1 MRLKSLE
8 IFGFKSFFDK
18 TVLTFQP
25 GMTSIVGP
33 NGCGK
38 SNLLDAI
45 LWVLGEQSPKNLR
58 GERMEDV
65 IFNGTELRK
74 PLGLAEVSLT
84 FGDISNELPPPYT
97 PYAEITISRR
107 LYRSGESEYYIN
119 KTPSRLKDI
128 RDLLI
133 DTGAGARAHTIIE
146 QGKVDQIISASPL
159 QRREI
164 IEEAAGIA
172 KYRLRKA
179 EALRKLDATE
189 QNLTRVRDIIGEV
202 KRQINSL
209 DRQARKAEKY
219 KKMKEELRFL
229 ELQVAH
235 TEWHEWKQ
243 KLETLTREE
252 ARLQE
257 EESRQGTDLDTLGLQ
272 QSEIQLSLTQKE
284 EELSRINKQLT
295 EVEGHIQRLEGRIE
309 LLHAQRQ
316 EWLETQSRT
325 DQEIKETRQT
335 ESTLAAEYEQLEQQK
350 TRQEQILPEE
360 NAKLARRQ
368 EEADRINAKLN
379 AKISELEREKTH
391 LFDLVSRMTE
401 ARNNLAHI
409 KTRKEELTRKK
420 VRGSLEQEE
429 VLHKMN
435 QSELTLQQLNHRIE
449 ESKQQLT
456 EKQAAHVLA
465 TSKLNEIE
473 TELKTKAERLA
484 RAKEELAATSA
495 QSTSREDFYRGLLG
509 EDEGTENVLLQL
521 DGLQGMIADL
531 IEVPPRYEKAIEAVL
546 ESRLRGIVVE
556 GSAEIKKGIGYLR
569 QTEIGRGTFFPRI
582 PRSTMTKETSPI
594 TGEGII
600 GRATEL
606 ITTRKGYDGI
616 AEALLGAVV
625 LVTDLDAALQIWESG
640 QRPEILVTLH
650 GDVVDPSGIVSG
662 GERGESGLLT
672 QKRELRSLSE
682 QIDHLK
688 DEIQGLETG
697 IESGQK
703 KKQDTLSAIEILA
716 TGIRSLEIQQ
726 LHEEK
731 DHSSLLTEINRLQD
745 GHQTLL
751 FEQEE
756 EAKEEANLL
765 RLEEAEQGAMTDL
778 EQAKSDKE
786 TVIRQLQEQLND
798 IRKSLEEVKEA
809 VVQLKMKTA
818 SLKEKQTHLLEK
830 QDRISREREELTLRW
845 REKEQLFISLQEKLS
860 AGKQEENDITA
871 SIQESGLA
879 REGYLD
885 HIRDKRETHAAVLL
899 HRQEIERGAEKIRTR
914 IEQTKKELQEKA
926 LLKMEAGI
934 NQEKIEETILIN
946 HQVEIANQV
955 TLPAEDFSFEEARER
970 GTKLRGTLEQMGPVN
985 LGAIEEHQELSAR
998 YAFLTTQEEDLT
1010 TSMESLREAISKINK
1025 TTRGLFVDTFHTLNQ
1040 KFGEVFESFFG
1051 GGKAELIMLD
1061 EAHPLESG
1069 IELVAQPPGKRPR
1082 SITLL
1087 SGGEKALTAISLL
1100 FAVFL
1105 IHPSPFSI
1113 LDEIDAPLDEENT
1126 RRFTKAIHKM
1136 SEKTQLIIITH
1147 NKLTME
1153 TSDVLYGVTMEETG
1167 ISKLVSVNLRSK
1179 PRTNGHPVEAPV
1191 SAG

>member
-8 IFGFKSFFDK
+8 IFGFKTFFDK
-18 TVLTFQP
+18 TVLRFQP
-25 GMTSIVGP
+25 GMTAIVGP

-133 DTGAGARAHTIIE
+133 DTGTGYRSHTIIE
-146 QGKVDQIISASPL
+146 QGKVDQIISASPFE
-159 QRREI
+159 RREI

-179 EALRKLDATE
+179 EALRKLDATD
-189 QNLTRVRDIIGEV
+189 QNLVRVHDIIGEV

-219 KKMKEELRFL
+219 KRMKEELKSL

-235 TEWHEWKQ
+235 TEWREWRQ
-243 KLETLTREE
+243 KREALTEEE
-252 ARLQE
+252 ARLKE
-257 EESRQGTDLDTLGLQ
+257 EESRQGTALETLGLQ
-272 QSEIQLSLTQKE
+272 QSEAQLSLTQKE
-284 EELSRINKQLT
+284 GELTRINTQLT
-295 EVEGHIQRLEGRIE
+295 EVEVQIQRQESRIE

-316 EWLETQSRT
+316 EWIETQTRT
-325 DQEIKETRQT
+325 NQEIRETRQS
-335 ESTLAAEYEQLEQQK
+335 ESTLATEQEELEK
-350 TRQEQILPEE
+350 EKALIEQALPEG
-360 NAKLARRQ
+360 NIKLTHRQ
-368 EEADRINAKLN
+368 EEADRVNARLN
-379 AKISELEREKTH
+379 AKVAELEQEKTT
-391 LFDLVSRMTE
+391 LFDLVSRITA

-409 KTRKEELTRKK
+409 QTRKEELDRKK
-420 VRGSLEQEE
+420 ERGSLEQKS
-429 VLHKMN
+429 VLKKME
-435 QSELTLQQLNHRIE
+435 QSEQTLQQLNHRIE
-449 ESKQQLT
+449 AIKQQLT
-456 EKQAAHVLA
+456 EKQAAHVST
-465 TSKLNEIE
+465 TSQLKEIE
-473 TELKTKAERLA
+473 AELKTKEERLA
-484 RAKEELAATSA
+484 RAKEERAAASA
-495 QSTSREDFYRGLLG
+495 QSASREDFYRGLLG
-509 EDEGTENVLLQL
+509 EEEGTENVLLQL

-546 ESRLRGIVVE
+546 ENRLRGIVVE

-569 QTEIGRGTFFPRI
+569 QKEMGRGAFFPRV
-582 PRSTMTKETSPI
+582 PRSFKTRGHSPI
-594 TGEGII
+594 EGKGII
-600 GRATEL
+600 GRATDL
-606 ITTRKGYDGI
+606 ITTQKGYEEI
-616 AEALLGAVV
+616 AEALLGTVI

-640 QRPEILVTLH
+640 QHPEILVTLQ

-662 GERGESGLLT
+662 GERGESGLLA
-672 QKRELRSLSE
+672 QKREIRSLSE
-682 QIDHLK
+682 QIDHLIE
-688 DEIQGLETG
+688 EIQGLETD

-703 KKQDTLSAIEILA
+703 KKQGALSEMEFLA
-716 TGIRSLEIQQ
+716 TGIRSLEIQV

-731 DHSSLLTEINRLQD
+731 DHDSLLSEINRLQD

-756 EAKEEANLL
+756 ESKEEADLL
-765 RLEEAEQGAMTDL
+765 HLEKSEQEAITGT
-778 EQAKSDKE
+778 EQAKTEKE
-786 TVIRQLQEQLND
+786 AAIIRWQELLSKIRQ
-798 IRKSLEEVKEA
+798 SLEEVKES
-809 VVQLKMKTA
+809 VVQLKMATA
-818 SLKEKQTHLLEK
+818 SLKEKQGHLLEK
-830 QDRISREREELTLRW
+830 RDRISREREDLSLRC
-845 REKEQLFISLQEKLS
+845 REKEQLLTSLQEKLG
-860 AGKQEENDITA
+860 AGEKEEGEITA
-871 SIQESGLA
+871 SIQESSLE
-879 REGYLD
+879 REGFLSL
-885 HIRDKRETHAAVLL
+885 IREKREAHAAVLL
-899 HRQEIERGAEKIRTR
+899 NRQDIEGEIGKLRTS
-914 IEQTKKELQEKA
+914 IEQTKNVLQEKA
-926 LLKMEAGI
+926 LHKMEAGI
-934 NQEKIEETILIN
+934 NQEKIEETILMNYQI
-946 HQVEIANQV
+946 EIANQEM
-955 TLPAEDFSFEEARER
+955 LPVEDFSFDEAHASAAR
-970 GTKLRGTLEQMGPVN
+970 LRGTLEQMGPVN
-985 LGAIEEHQELSAR
+985 MGAIEEYQELSTR
-998 YAFLTTQEEDLT
+998 YEFLTSQEKDLT
-1010 TSMESLREAISKINK
+1010 ESMDSLREAIAKINK
-1025 TTRGLFVDTFHTLNQ
+1025 TTRGLFVDTFHKLNE
-1040 KFGEVFESFFG
+1040 KFGEVFNSFFG

-1069 IELVAQPPGKRPR
+1069 IELLAQPPGKKTR

-1153 TSDVLYGVTMEETG
+1153 TADVLYGVTMEETG
-1167 ISKLVSVNLRSK
+1167 ISKLVSVNLKSK
-1179 PRTNGHPVEAPV
+1179 PRTDSHPVGTPV

>member
-8 IFGFKSFFDK
+8 IFGFKTFFDK
-18 TVLTFQP
+18 TILSFQP
-25 GMTSIVGP
+25 GMTAIVGP

-84 FGDISNELPPPYT
+84 FGDISNELPPPYS

-133 DTGAGARAHTIIE
+133 DTGAGYRAHTIIE
-146 QGKVDQIISASPL
+146 QGKVDQIISATPI

-189 QNLTRVRDIIGEV
+189 QNLIRVRDIIGEV

-219 KKMKEELRFL
+219 KNMKEELKSL

-243 KLETLTREE
+243 KREALSEEE

-257 EESRQGTDLDTLGLQ
+257 EEARQGTELEALGLQ
-272 QSEIQLSLTQKE
+272 QSEAQLSLTQKE
-284 EELSRINKQLT
+284 EELSRINKELT
-295 EVEGHIQRLEGRIE
+295 EVEGRIQRQESRIE

-325 DQEIKETRQT
+325 NEEIKETRQT
-335 ESTLAAEYEQLEQQK
+335 ESILAAEQEQLEK
-350 TRQEQILPEE
+350 EKALLEQTLPEE
-360 NAKLARRQ
+360 NSKLSQ
-368 EEADRINAKLN
+368 GQDEANGIDVALN
-379 AKISELEREKTH
+379 EKVAELEQAKTH
-391 LFDLVSRMTE
+391 LFDLVSRMT
-401 ARNNLAHI
+401 AAKNNLTHI
-409 KTRKEELTRKK
+409 QSRKEELARKK
-420 VRGSLEQEE
+420 ERGSLEQEN
-429 VLHKMN
+429 VLQKMN
-435 QSELTLQQLNHRIE
+435 QSERTLQQLNHRIE
-449 ESKQQLT
+449 EIKAQIT
-456 EKQAAHVLA
+456 EKQAAHVSS
-465 TSKLNEIE
+465 TSQLEII
-473 TELKTKAERLA
+473 KADLQSKEERLA
-484 RAKEELAATSA
+484 RAKEELAAAAA
-495 QSTSREDFYRGLLG
+495 QSSSREDFYRGLLG
-509 EDEGTENVLLQL
+509 EEEGTENALLHL

-556 GSAEIKKGIGYLR
+556 GSGEIKKAIGYLR
-569 QTEIGRGTFFPRI
+569 ETEMGRGTFAPRI
-582 PRSTMTKETSPI
+582 PRATHNRERPAI
-594 TGEGII
+594 EGEGII
-600 GRATEL
+600 GSATDL
-606 ITTRKGYDGI
+606 IGARKGYDGI
-616 AEALLGAVV
+616 AEALLGTVV
-625 LVTDLDAALQIWESG
+625 LVADLDAALRIWESG
-640 QRPEILVTLH
+640 RHPEILVTLD

-662 GERGESGLLT
+662 GERGESGLLA

-682 QIDHLK
+682 QIKHLK
-688 DEIQGLETG
+688 KEIQSLEND
-697 IESGQK
+697 IESSRK
-703 KKQDTLSAIEILA
+703 KKQGTLTAIETLA
-716 TGIRSLEIQQ
+716 TGIRTLEIQA

-731 DHSSLLTEINRLQD
+731 DHSSLLAEINRLQD

-751 FEQEE
+751 FELEE
-756 EAKEEANLL
+756 ETKEEEELL
-765 RLEEAEQGAMTDL
+765 RLEKIEEEAITWA
-778 EQAKSDKE
+778 EQAKVERESAILRCQE
-786 TVIRQLQEQLND
+786 QSSEIRQ
-798 IRKSLEEVKEA
+798 SLEEVKES
-809 VVQLKMKTA
+809 VVQLKMTTA
-818 SLKEKQTHLLEK
+818 SLKEKQGHLLEK
-830 QDRISREREELTLRW
+830 WNRISREQEELALRCS
-845 REKEQLFISLQEKLS
+845 EKEQLFSSLQEKLNT
-860 AGKQEENDITA
+860 GEREEA
-871 SIQESGLA
+871 EVKESIQERGIE
-879 REGYLD
+879 RERFLNL
-885 HIRDKRETHAAVLL
+885 IREKREAHAVVLAQRL
-899 HRQEIERGAEKIRTR
+899 EIEREIEKLRAG
-914 IEQTKKELQEKA
+914 IEKTKKVLQEKA

-934 NQEKIEETILIN
+934 NQKKIEETILMN
-946 HQVEIANQV
+946 YQLEIANHEI
-955 TLPAEDFSFEEARER
+955 LPVEDFSFDEAHAAAV
-970 GTKLRGTLEQMGPVN
+970 KLRGILEQMGPVN
-985 LGAIEEHQELSAR
+985 MAAIEEHQELSTR
-998 YAFLTTQEEDLT
+998 HEFLTTQETDLT
-1010 TSMESLREAISKINK
+1010 ESMDSLREAIDKINK

-1040 KFGEVFESFFG
+1040 KFGEVFDSFFG

-1061 EAHPLESG
+1061 ETHPLESG
-1069 IELVAQPPGKRPR
+1069 IELIAQPPGKKPR

-1126 RRFTKAIHKM
+1126 RRFTQAIHKM

-1153 TSDVLYGVTMEETG
+1153 TSDLLYGVTMEETG
-1167 ISKLVSVNLRSK
+1167 ISKLVSVNLKGKSQ
-1179 PRTNGHPVEAPV
+1179 TNGHPKETPV

>member
-8 IFGFKSFFDK
+8 IFGFKTFFDK

-25 GMTSIVGP
+25 GMTAIVGP

-133 DTGAGARAHTIIE
+133 DTGAGYRTHTIIE

-159 QRREI
+159 ERREI

-189 QNLTRVRDIIGEV
+189 QNLVRVHDIIGEV

-219 KKMKEELRFL
+219 KLMKEELKSL

-235 TEWHEWKQ
+235 TEWREWQQ
-243 KLETLTREE
+243 KREALSEEET
-252 ARLQE
+252 RLQE
-257 EESRQGTDLDTLGLQ
+257 EEARQGTELETLGLK
-272 QSEIQLSLTQKE
+272 QSEAQLSLTQKE
-284 EELSRINKQLT
+284 EELSRINTQLT
-295 EVEGHIQRLEGRIE
+295 EVEGQIQRQESRIE

-325 DQEIKETRQT
+325 DQEIRETRQT
-335 ESTLAAEYEQLEQQK
+335 ESILAGEQEGLEK
-350 TRQEQILPEE
+350 EKALIEQALPEE
-360 NAKLARRQ
+360 NAKLTHRQ
-368 EEADRINAKLN
+368 EGADQINTKLN
-379 AKISELEREKTH
+379 AKVAELEQEKTR
-391 LFDLVSRMTE
+391 LFDLVARMTE
-401 ARNNLAHI
+401 AQNNLTHI
-409 KTRKEELTRKK
+409 QSRKVELGRKK
-420 VRGSLEQEE
+420 ERGSIEQKD
-429 VLHKMN
+429 VLQKMN
-435 QSELTLQQLNHRIE
+435 QSEQTLQQLNHRIE
-449 ESKQQLT
+449 AVKQQLT
-456 EKQAAHVLA
+456 EKQTAHVSA
-465 TSKLNEIE
+465 TSRLKEIE
-473 TELKTKAERLA
+473 TELKTKEENLA
-484 RAKEELAATSA
+484 RAKEERAAALA
-495 QSTSREDFYRGLLG
+495 QSASRKDFYRGLLG
-509 EDEGTENVLLQL
+509 EEDGTENVLLHL
-521 DGLQGMIADL
+521 GGLQGMIADL

-546 ESRLRGIVVE
+546 ENRLRGIVVE
-556 GSAEIKKGIGYLR
+556 GPAEIKKGIDYLR
-569 QTEIGRGTFFPRI
+569 QTEMGRGTFFPRN
-582 PRSTMTKETSPI
+582 PRSVKTGETA
-594 TGEGII
+594 TLGGEGII
-600 GRATEL
+600 GRATDL
-606 ITTRKGYDGI
+606 ITTKKGYPEI

-625 LVTDLDAALQIWESG
+625 LVTDLNAALQVWESG
-640 QRPEILVTLH
+640 QVPEILVTLQ

-662 GERGESGLLT
+662 GERGESGLLA
-672 QKRELRSLSE
+672 QKREIRSLSE
-682 QIDHLK
+682 KIDHLRE
-688 DEIQGLETG
+688 EIQGLETD
-697 IESGQK
+697 IENGHK
-703 KKQDTLSAIEILA
+703 KKQETLTIIETLT
-716 TGIRSLEIQQ
+716 TGIRSLEIQE

-731 DHSSLLTEINRLQD
+731 DHSSLLSEINRLQD

-756 EAKEEANLL
+756 EVKEEADLL
-765 RLEEAEQGAMTDL
+765 RMEKSEQEAITLAEQART
-778 EQAKSDKE
+778 KKE
-786 TVIRQLQEQLND
+786 TAIIRWQEQLSE
-798 IRKSLEEVKEA
+798 IRQSLEEVKED
-809 VVQLKMKTA
+809 VVQLKMATA
-818 SLKEKQTHLLEK
+818 SLKEKQGHLVEK
-830 QDRISREREELTLRW
+830 RDRISREREELSLRC
-845 REKEQLFISLQEKLS
+845 REKEQLSTSLQEKLA
-860 AGKQEENDITA
+860 AGEKEEGEITV
-871 SIQESGLA
+871 SIQESGLK
-879 REGYLD
+879 REGFLNL
-885 HIRDKRETHAAVLL
+885 IREKREAHAEVLL
-899 HRQEIERGAEKIRTR
+899 HRQKIETEIEKLRAK
-914 IEQTKKELQEKA
+914 IEQTKKVLQEKA
-926 LLKMEAGI
+926 LQKMEAGI
-934 NQEKIEETILIN
+934 NQEKIEETILMNYQIEISNQEIN
-946 HQVEIANQV
+946 PVD
-955 TLPAEDFSFEEARER
+955 DFSFDEAHASAAR
-970 GTKLRGTLEQMGPVN
+970 LRGTLEQMGPVN
-985 LGAIEEHQELSAR
+985 MGAIEEHQELSTR
-998 YAFLTTQEEDLT
+998 YEFLTSQETDLT
-1010 TSMESLREAISKINK
+1010 ESMDSLREAITKINK
-1025 TTRGLFVDTFHTLNQ
+1025 TTRGLFVDTFHALNE
-1040 KFGEVFESFFG
+1040 KFGEVFDSFFG

-1061 EAHPLESG
+1061 ESNPLESG
-1069 IELVAQPPGKRPR
+1069 IELLAQPPGKKPR

-1126 RRFTKAIHKM
+1126 RRFTQAIHKM
-1136 SEKTQLIIITH
+1136 SKKTQLIIITH

-1153 TSDVLYGVTMEETG
+1153 TADVLYGVTMEETG
-1167 ISKLVSVNLRSK
+1167 ISKLVSVNLKNK
-1179 PRTNGHPVEAPV
+1179 PRTNGHPAETPV